1 MTIIRNLL
9 TAIAAL
15 CGIALTWASAF
26 VTINPVPPSDVR
38 RWSTAFILTGV
49 VAVTAIVLQ
58 GLVAGFADKAAA
70 KRLDDLRGLL
80 QRHREDQ
87 RESFQAIATALRIET
102 GPHRVLRQRMAR

>member
-58 GLVAGFADKAAA
+58 GLVAGFSDKAAA
-70 KRLDDLRGLL
+70 KKLDDFRGLL
-80 QRHREDQ
+80 PRHPEGQ
-87 RESFQAIATALRIET
+87 TETFPTIATPPPIQN
-102 GPHRVLRQRMAR
+102 GP